1 MMQWNLPG
9 GKFPR
14 LYAHMADQPH
24 VLIAGATSS
33 GKSTVINGIILSL
46 LHDAPDAD
54 EFVLIDTKRVELSEF
69 RTLPHTRIYADTPA
83 DAVDA
88 LRRVLR
94 TVDDRFKT
102 MQRQGQREYQGSHVY
117 VFVDEL
123 ADLLTTSSVKR
134 ESEELLQRIA
144 QVGRAARVH
153 LICATQHVPVVP
165 TSVRCN
171 FDARLGLKV
180 TTAQESRNII
190 MRTGAERL
198 PSPRKAGKAY
208 GFYLADGDCDLYELP
223 RFSEDEH
230 QRIVQHWQR
239 NTRPARATA

>member
-9 GKFPR
+9 GSYPR

-54 EFVLIDTKRVELSEF
+54 EFVLIDTKKIELSEY

-88 LRRVLR
+88 LRRVLQ
-94 TVDDRFKT
+94 TVDARFRT
-102 MQRQGQREYQGSHVY
+102 MQRQGLREFTGSHVY

-123 ADLLTTSSVKR
+123 ADLLTTASVKL
-134 ESEELLQRIA
+134 EAEQLIQRIA
-144 QVGRAARVH
+144 QIGRAARVH
-153 LICATQHVPVVP
+153 LICATQHVPIVP

-198 PSPRKAGKAY
+198 PSPRKAGKSY
-208 GFYLADGDCDLYELP
+208 GYFLADGDCDLYELP
-223 RFSEDEH
+223 RFSEEEH
-230 QRIVQHWQR
+230 RRLLTFWQ
-239 NTRPARATA
+239 TAKATA